1 MMKTVHKLRF
11 TYLSVICRMNIW
23 QDDLGQDLIEYA
35 LISALIA
42 VAAIS
47 GMKHV
52 ASAVLLVFSNVSS
65 LLA

>member
-1 MMKTVHKLRF
+1 MHGKLLRL
-11 TYLSVICRMNIW
+11 YLTLLNLVN
-23 QDDLGQDLIEYA
+23 QEDGQDLIEYA